1 MGNTKETVKSPNVG
15 YTNTAYINN
24 NVYAIVNDIAQ
35 QATGTKAVTVVDTAS
50 FIDFGNSVL
59 SSNDATEVFTQ
70 TLLLKMAKSYT
81 TWRPYESTLR
91 DLMVSGEE
99 WGAIYQK
106 IDAEVP
112 DFVADET
119 FELVDGQSVDQY
131 VVRKPTPS
139 QKLFIKRSTY
149 TNYVTI
155 GRKQLM
161 GAFESEAAFARFIQL
176 IFGKMRIKL
185 DFATENMARLAIG
198 SYIANAGSAQIVH
211 ALTNYKTES
220 GRTLTK
226 AAALLDPAFM
236 AYLAGEIELVS
247 KRLRNLSKVY
257 NKEGKERHTPRGEQR
272 LLVYDLVQSRLQT
285 VVQYNA
291 YHKELVELKEFIEVP
306 YWQGEQTRDSIIVT
320 VDDGHGGTETKT
332 VENVAAFIFDRF
344 ALGTFRYDEET
355 LTTPVNAR
363 GRYYNVFHHAEQL
376 WYNDLSEN
384 GIVICID

>member
-1 MGNTKETVKSPNVG
+1 MGKEAIKTPAFS

-24 NVYAIVNDIAQ
+24 NVYAIVNAV
-35 QATGTKAVTVVDTAS
+35 AAMANGSAAVTVVDTHS
-50 FIDFGNSVL
+50 FVDFGNSVL

-70 TLLLKMAKSYT
+70 TLLLKMARSYT
-81 TWRPYESTLR
+81 TWRPYESSLR
-91 DLMVSGEE
+91 DLMISGEE

-119 FELVDGQSVDQY
+119 FELTDGQSVDQY

-149 TNYVTI
+149 SNFVTI
-155 GRKQLM
+155 GRKQLQ
-161 GAFESEAAFARFIQL
+161 GAFESEAAFARFVQM

-198 SYIANAGSAQIVH
+198 NYIANAGASQIVH
-211 ALTNYKTES
+211 ALTDYNTES
-220 GRTLTK
+220 GRSLTK
-226 AAALLDPAFM
+226 AAALLDDKFM
-236 AYLAGEIELVS
+236 AYLAGVIELTS
-247 KRLRNLSKVY
+247 KRLRNLSKSY
-257 NKEGKERHTPRGEQR
+257 NTEGKERHTPRGEQR
-272 LLVYDLVQSRLQT
+272 LLVYDLIQSRLQT

-306 YWQGEQTRDSIIVT
+306 YWQGEQTRDTIIVK
-320 VDDGHGGTETKT
+320 VDDGQGGTETKT
-332 VENVAAFIFDRF
+332 VEDVAAFIFDRY

-355 LTTPVNAR
+355 LSTPVNAR
-363 GRYYNVFHHAEQL
+363 GRYYNVFHHAEAL
-376 WYNDLSEN
+376 YYNDMSEN
-384 GIVICID
+384 GVVICID

>member
-1 MGNTKETVKSPNVG
+1 MAKETVKAPAVRA
-15 YTNTAYINN
+15 TDTAYINN
-24 NVYAIVNDIAQ
+24 NVYAIVNEANR
-35 QATGTKAVTVVDTAS
+35 QANGLSPVTVQDTRS
-50 FIDFGNSVL
+50 FVDFGNSVL

-70 TLLLKMAKSYT
+70 TLLLMMARSYT
-81 TWRPYESTLR
+81 TWRPYESSLR

-119 FELVDGQSVDQY
+119 FELTDGQSVDQY
-131 VVRKPTPS
+131 VVRKPTPA
-139 QKLFIKRSTY
+139 QKLFIKRATY

-161 GAFESEAAFARFIQL
+161 GAFRSEADFARFIQL
-176 IFGKMRIKL
+176 VFGKMRIKL

-198 SYIANAGSAQIVH
+198 SYIANAGASQIYH
-211 ALTNYKTES
+211 IITQYNTES
-220 GRTLTK
+220 GRSLTK
-226 AAALLDPAFM
+226 ATALLDDKFL
-236 AYLAGEIELVS
+236 AYFAGEIELIS
-247 KRLRNLSKVY
+247 KRLRNLSRSY
-257 NKEGKERHTPRGEQR
+257 NTEGKERHTPRGEQK
-272 LLVYDLVQSRLQT
+272 LLVYDLIQSRLQT

-291 YHKELVELKEFIEVP
+291 YHKELVELKEFVEVP
-306 YWQGEQTRDSIIVT
+306 YWQGEQTRDKIVVT
-320 VDDGHGGTETKT
+320 VDDGHGESETKT
-332 VENVAAFIFDRF
+332 IENVAAFIFDRY

-384 GIVICID
+384 GIVICLD

>member
-1 MGNTKETVKSPNVG
+1 MGKEAIKAPALS

-24 NVYAIVNDIAQ
+24 NVYAIVNAV
-35 QATGTKAVTVVDTAS
+35 AAMANGSAAVTVVDTAS

-70 TLLLKMAKSYT
+70 TLLLKMARSYT
-81 TWRPYESTLR
+81 TWRPYESSLR

-119 FELVDGQSVDQY
+119 FELTDGQSVDQY

-139 QKLFIKRSTY
+139 QKLFIKRATY
-149 TNYVTI
+149 SNYVTI

-161 GAFESEAAFARFIQL
+161 GAFRSEADFARFIQL

-198 SYIANAGSAQIVH
+198 SYIANAGSSQIVH
-211 ALTNYKTES
+211 ALTDYNTES
-220 GRTLTK
+220 GRSLTK
-226 AAALLDPAFM
+226 AAALLDEKFM
-236 AYLAGEIELVS
+236 AYLAGVIELTS
-247 KRLRNLSKVY
+247 KRLRNLSKSY
-257 NKEGKERHTPRGEQR
+257 NTEGKERHTPRGEQR
-272 LLVYDLVQSRLQT
+272 LLVYDLIQSRLQT

-306 YWQGEQTRDSIIVT
+306 YWQGEQTRDTIIVK
-320 VDDGHGGTETKT
+320 VDDGQGGTETKT
-332 VENVAAFIFDRF
+332 VEDVAAFIFDRF

-355 LTTPVNAR
+355 LTTPLNAR
-363 GRYYNVFHHAEQL
+363 GRYYNVYHHCEQL

-384 GIVICID
+384 GVVICID

>member
-1 MGNTKETVKSPNVG
+1 MGKTDVKAPSVRA
-15 YTNTAYINN
+15 TETAYINN
-24 NVYAIVNDIAQ
+24 NVYAIVNEAQ
-35 QATGTKAVTVVDTAS
+35 KQANGTNAVTVQDTAS

-59 SSNDATEVFTQ
+59 SSNDATEIFTQ
-70 TLLLKMAKSYT
+70 TLLLMMARSYT
-81 TWRPYESTLR
+81 TWRPYESSLR

-112 DFVADET
+112 DFVSDET

-139 QKLFIKRSTY
+139 QKLFVKRSPY
-149 TNYVTI
+149 SNFVTI
-155 GRKQLM
+155 GRKQLQ
-161 GAFESEAAFARFIQL
+161 GAFRSEADFAKFIQMV
-176 IFGKMRIKL
+176 FGKMRIKL

-198 SYIANAGSAQIVH
+198 SYIANCGTNQVRH
-211 ALTNYKTES
+211 LLTEYNTAS
-220 GRTLTK
+220 GRSLTK
-226 AAALLDPAFM
+226 AQALLDEKFLAF
-236 AYLAGEIELVS
+236 LAGEMELVS
-247 KRLRNLSKVY
+247 KRLRNISRSY
-257 NKEGKERHTPRGEQR
+257 NTEGAERHTPRGEQR
-272 LLVYDLVQSRLQT
+272 FLIYDLVESRLQT
-285 VVQYNA
+285 VVQFNA

-306 YWQGEQTRDSIIVT
+306 YWQGEQTRDKIVVT
-320 VDDGHGGTETKT
+320 VDDGQGGTETKT
-332 VENVAAFIFDRF
+332 VENVVGFIFDRF

-384 GIVICID
+384 GICFCLD